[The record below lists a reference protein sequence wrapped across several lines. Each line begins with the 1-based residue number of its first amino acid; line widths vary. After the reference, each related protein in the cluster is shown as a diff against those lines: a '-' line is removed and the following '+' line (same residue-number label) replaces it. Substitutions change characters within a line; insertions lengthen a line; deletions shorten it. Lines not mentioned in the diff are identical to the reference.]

1 MPKLECALA
10 DSRIRPFAQPPVLSI
25 VIPTYE
31 RPAELQLTVQSIAD
45 QLKDGLEDK
54 VELLISDNAS
64 GPDTNGMIQALAER
78 YPRLSYMI
86 NARDEGGFFNLFAA
100 PWRAQGRYT
109 WTFGSDDVLLD
120 GGVASVVS
128 ILEREAPSFLTL
140 NKRAANANL
149 TEVLYTQLNTVPDKR
164 FDTFI
169 DLFSAFGV
177 NQLAFISAQIESTEA
192 ARVLDAEPYLRSD
205 TRHPHVVAFL
215 EKHAHAPAYYS
226 AANHLVHRIENSQTA
241 NYNAGNFFDYAAALP
256 RMLIEIMA
264 KVGAPA
270 DLFER
275 TSGHRQVKHYDRPEV
290 TLVDTVFENILRALD
305 AGYYLTLGHRRAL
318 EATLAHCRPDRL
330 AQFAEIWAY
339 NNKLQQMADRE
350 TQATQALAQGRQLA
364 LGASEMFTRS
374 TAPEA

>member
-1 MPKLECALA
+1 MSKLECALA
-10 DSRIRPFAQPPVLSI
+10 DSLIRPVAEQPVLSI

-31 RPAELQLTVQSIAD
+31 RADELQVTVQSIAV

-64 GPDTNGMIQALAER
+64 GAQTVAVIQALAER
-78 YPRLSYMI
+78 YPRLGYML

-100 PWRAQGRYT
+100 PWRARGRYT
-109 WTFGSDDVLLD
+109 WTFGSDDALLD

-140 NKRAANANL
+140 NKHVANNDL
-149 TEVLYTQLNTVPDKR
+149 TEVIYEALNSVPDKR

-169 DLFSAFGV
+169 DLFSAFGI

-192 ARVLDAEPYLRSD
+192 ARAINAEPYLRSD

-226 AANHLVHRIENSQTA
+226 AANHLVHRFDNSQTID
-241 NYNAGNFFDYAAALP
+241 YNAGNFFDYAGNLP
-256 RMLIEIMA
+256 RMLVEVAA

-275 TSGHRQVKHYDRPEV
+275 TSGHRRVDSYDPPQV
-290 TLVDTVFENILRALD
+290 TLVDSIFENALRAMST
-305 AGYYLTLGHRRAL
+305 GYHLTLGHRRAL
-318 EATLAHCRPDRL
+318 EAALAHCRPDRL
-330 AQFAEIWAY
+330 AQLAEIWTY
-339 NNKLQQMADRE
+339 SNTLQQLAKQEGKAKHTLERARE
-350 TQATQALAQGRQLA
+350 NALTTSRV
-364 LGASEMFTRS
+364 FVTS
-374 TAPEA
+374 TAP

>member
-10 DSRIRPFAQPPVLSI
+10 DSLIRPVAQPPVLSI
-25 VIPTYE
+25 IIPTYE
-31 RPAELQLTVQSIAD
+31 RAAELQLTVQSIAE

-64 GPDTNGMIQALAER
+64 GPQTNGVIKALAEH
-78 YPRLSYMI
+78 YPRLGYMI

-109 WTFGSDDVLLD
+109 WTFGSDDLLLD

-140 NKRAANANL
+140 NKRAGNADLSQMFYN
-149 TEVLYTQLNTVPDKR
+149 ELNSVPDKR

-169 DLFSAFGV
+169 DLFSAFGI
-177 NQLAFISAQIESTEA
+177 NQLAFISAQIENTET
-192 ARVLDAEPYLRSD
+192 ARALDAEPYLRTD

-226 AANHLVHRIENSQTA
+226 AASHLVHRVDNSQTID
-241 NYNAGNFFDYAAALP
+241 YNAGNFFDYAGNLP
-256 RMLIEIMA
+256 RMLIEVA
-264 KVGAPA
+264 ARVGAPA

-275 TSGHRQVKHYDRPEV
+275 TNGHRRVESYGRPEV
-290 TLVDTVFENILRALD
+290 TLVDTIFENMLRALS
-305 AGYYLTLGHRRAL
+305 AGYHLTLGHRRAL
-318 EATLAHCRPDRL
+318 EATLPHCRPDRL
-330 AQFAEIWAY
+330 AQFAELWTY
-339 NNKLQQMADRE
+339 SNTVQQLAQRE
-350 TQATQALAQGRQLA
+350 TEAKQVLEQAREKALNTSRVFSQ
-364 LGASEMFTRS
+364 S
-374 TAPEA
+374 TAP

>member
-10 DSRIRPFAQPPVLSI
+10 DSQLPPLAQQPLLSI

-31 RPAELQLTVQSIAD
+31 RADELQVTVQSIGN

-64 GPDTNGMIQALAER
+64 GADTVGVIKALAER
-78 YPRLSYMI
+78 YPRLGYML

-100 PWRAQGRYT
+100 PWRARGRYT
-109 WTFGSDDVLLD
+109 WTFGSDDALLD

-140 NKRAANANL
+140 NKHVASHDL
-149 TEVLYTQLNTVPDKR
+149 SEVIYDALNSVPDKR

-169 DLFSAFGV
+169 DLFKAFGI

-226 AANHLVHRIENSQTA
+226 SANHLVHRFDNSQTID
-241 NYNAGNFFDYAAALP
+241 YNAGNFFDYASNLP
-256 RMLIEIMA
+256 RMLIDTAA

-270 DLFER
+270 DLFE
-275 TSGHRQVKHYDRPEV
+275 TTNGHRRVGSYDPPGV
-290 TLVDTVFENILRALD
+290 TLVDTVFENMLRAMS
-305 AGYYLTLGHRRAL
+305 AGYHLTLGHRRAL
-318 EATLAHCRPDRL
+318 ESILPHCRPDRA
-330 AQFAEIWAY
+330 AQFAEIWTYSIAV
-339 NNKLQQMADRE
+339 QQMARKENEAKLMLEQARE
-350 TQATQALAQGRQLA
+350 KALATSRVFA
-364 LGASEMFTRS
+364 NS
-374 TAPEA
+374 TAP

>member
-1 MPKLECALA
+1 MSKLECALA
-10 DSRIRPFAQPPVLSI
+10 DSQVRPFTQPPVLSI

-31 RPAELQLTVQSIAD
+31 RAAELQFTVQSIAE
-45 QLKDGLEDK
+45 QLKDGLENK

-64 GPDTNGMIQALAER
+64 GPEANTMIKALAEH
-78 YPRLSYMI
+78 YPCLGYMI

-120 GGVASVVS
+120 GGVASVVR

-140 NKRAANANL
+140 NKRAANADL
-149 TEVLYTQLNTVPDKR
+149 TQVFYTELNAVPDKR

-169 DLFSAFGV
+169 DLFSAFGI
-177 NQLAFISAQIESTEA
+177 NQLAFISAQIENTET
-192 ARVLDAEPYLRSD
+192 ARTLDAEPYLRTD

-226 AANHLVHRIENSQTA
+226 AANHLVHRVDNSQTID
-241 NYNAGNFFDYAAALP
+241 YNGGNFFDYAGDLP
-256 RMLIEIMA
+256 RLLIEVMA

-275 TSGHRQVKHYDRPEV
+275 TNGHRRVKSYDRPDV
-290 TLVDTVFENILRALD
+290 TLVDTVFENILRALYS
-305 AGYYLTLGHRRAL
+305 GYYLTLGHRRAL
-318 EATLAHCRPDRL
+318 EAILPHCRPDRP
-330 AQFAEIWAY
+330 AQFAELWTY
-339 NNKLQQMADRE
+339 NNTLRQLAKRE
-350 TQATQALAQGRQLA
+350 TQATQALAEARQAA
-364 LGASEMFTRS
+364 LTASDVFTRP
-374 TAPEA
+374 TAP

>member
-10 DSRIRPFAQPPVLSI
+10 DSLIRPFAEPPVLSI

-31 RPAELQLTVQSIAD
+31 RAAELQLTVQSIAD
-45 QLKDGLEDK
+45 QLKGGLEDK

-64 GPDTNGMIQALAER
+64 NPETNGMIQGLAER
-78 YPRLSYMI
+78 YPRLGYMV

-100 PWRAQGRYT
+100 PWRARGRYT

-120 GGVASVVS
+120 GGVASVVQ

-140 NKRAANANL
+140 NKRAANADL
-149 TEVLYTQLNTVPDKR
+149 TQVLYTQLNAVPDKR

-169 DLFSAFGV
+169 DLFSAFGI

-192 ARVLDAEPYLRSD
+192 ARAVDAEPYLRSD

-226 AANHLVHRIENSQTA
+226 AANHLVHRVENSQTID
-241 NYNAGNFFDYAAALP
+241 YNAGNFYDYAGNLP
-256 RMLIEIMA
+256 RMLIEVA
-264 KVGAPA
+264 ARVGAPA

-275 TSGHRQVKHYDRPEV
+275 TNGHRRVESYDRPEV
-290 TLVDTVFENILRALD
+290 TLVDTIFENMLRALSV
-305 AGYYLTLGHRRAL
+305 GYHLTLGHRRAL
-318 EATLAHCRPDRL
+318 ESTLAHCRPDRL
-330 AQFAEIWAY
+330 AQFAELWTY
-339 NNKLQQMADRE
+339 SSTLHQMAERKADAK
-350 TQATQALAQGRQLA
+350 QILAQAREAA
-364 LGASEMFTRS
+364 LNTSRVFIQS
-374 TAPEA
+374 TAP